1 MRQTD
6 ILIIGGGIVG
16 LATAYALCQ
25 EYPDKRITLLEKEN
39 RLAFH
44 QSGRNSGVLH
54 SGIYYK
60 PGSLKARNCRTG
72 KALME
77 AFCAREGIPLEQ
89 CGKVI
94 VATHEGELATL
105 QLLFERGQANGVQC
119 EFIGRERLLEIE
131 PHVKGIKAIHVPE
144 AGITDYGAVVRRLAE
159 LVQEKGNE
167 IVLGAKVVGIKTRG
181 DGVTVL
187 ADLRAVTS
195 QQEYQAQ
202 YLINCAGLHSD
213 RLTRLAGSIPPAQI
227 VPFRGEYFELKPEA
241 EYLCKGLIY
250 PVPDPKFPFLGVH
263 FTRMIQGGVECG
275 PNAVLAFAR
284 EGYHLT
290 DVNLPDLWETVRYT
304 GFRKLAAKHWRMG
317 LGEMWRSA
325 SKKAF
330 VKALQQ
336 LVPAIREEHLVKA
349 PAGIRAQVVLPDG
362 GMMDDFAFVENG
374 RVVNV
379 VNAPSPAATSSLS
392 IGKIIVGKLA
402 TQLATGA
409 LSATTKS
416 G

>member
-1 MRQTD
+1 MQYMMEKSD
-6 ILIIGGGIVG
+6 ILIVGGGIVG

-25 EYPDKRITLLEKEN
+25 EHPHKHITLLEKED

-60 PGSLKARNCRTG
+60 PSSLKALNCRAG

-77 AFCAREGIPLEQ
+77 AFCTREGIAYDH

-94 VATHEGELATL
+94 VATQEGEVDTL
-105 QLLFERGQANGVQC
+105 HMLFERGQANGVQC
-119 EFIGRERLLEIE
+119 ELIGRERLLELE
-131 PHVKGIKAIHVPE
+131 PHVNGIKAIHVPE
-144 AGITDYGAVVRRLAE
+144 AGITDYAAVTQRLAE
-159 LVQEKGNE
+159 LIEAQGHE
-167 IVLGAKVVGIKTRG
+167 IILGAQVVGIEMRG
-181 DGVTVL
+181 GAIIANTNQ
-187 ADLRAVTS
+187 A
-195 QQEYQAQ
+195 EYQAQ
-202 YLINCAGLHSD
+202 HLINCAGLHSD
-213 RLTRLAGSIPPAQI
+213 RLTRLAGSTPPAQI
-227 VPFRGEYFELKPEA
+227 IPFRGEYFELKAEA
-241 EYLCKGLIY
+241 QHLCNGLIY

-284 EGYHLT
+284 EGYRLT
-290 DVNLPDLWETVRYT
+290 DVHVPDLWETVRYI

-336 LVPAIREEHLVKA
+336 LVPTIQEAHLMKA
-349 PAGIRAQVVLPDG
+349 PAGIRAQMVLPDG
-362 GMMDDFAFVENG
+362 GMMDDFAFVGNG
-374 RVVNV
+374 RIVNV

-392 IGKIIVGKLA
+392 IGQHIAQKVA
-402 TQLATGA
+402 ERF
-409 LSATTKS
+409 
-416 G
+416 

>member
-1 MRQTD
+1 MHQTD

-16 LATAYALCQ
+16 LATAYNLCQ
-25 EYPDKRITLLEKEN
+25 EYPHKRITLLEKEN
-39 RLAFH
+39 SLAFH

-60 PGSLKARNCRTG
+60 PGSLKASNCRTG

-77 AFCAREGIPLEQ
+77 AFCEREGIPVAH

-94 VATHEGELATL
+94 VATREGELDTL
-105 QLLFERGQANGVQC
+105 HLLFERGQANGVQC
-119 EFIGRERLLEIE
+119 ELINRERLLELE
-131 PHVKGIKAIHVPE
+131 PHVNGIKAIHVPE
-144 AGITDYGAVVRRLAE
+144 AGITDYVAVVQRLAE

-167 IVLGAKVVGIKTRG
+167 IVLGAKVVGIETRG
-181 DGVTVL
+181 DGVTAHADFRAH

-195 QQEYQAQ
+195 HQSYHAQ
-202 YLINCAGLHSD
+202 TLVNCAGLHSD
-213 RLTRLAGSIPPAQI
+213 RMTRLAGSKPPAQI
-227 VPFRGEYFELKPEA
+227 IPFRGEYFELKPEA
-241 EYLCKGLIY
+241 EYLCNGLIY

-263 FTRMIQGGVECG
+263 FTRLIHGGVECG

-284 EGYHLT
+284 EGYYLT
-290 DVNLPDLWETVRYT
+290 DVVWPDLWETLRYA
-304 GFRKLAAKHWRMG
+304 GFRKLVARHWRMG

-325 SKKAF
+325 SKRAF
-330 VKALQQ
+330 VKALQH
-336 LVPAIREEHLVKA
+336 LVPAIQEEHLVKA

-374 RVVNV
+374 RVLNV

-392 IGKIIVGKLA
+392 IGEYIVEKLA
-402 TQLATGA
+402 THFV
-409 LSATTKS
+409 
-416 G
+416 